1 MLRYFVRAANAAG
14 IGSAD
19 ASTIGSLGTHSMEA
33 YLPLLARCGGT
44 PVGIQQKLMR
54 HGDIRTTMNT
64 YGPIS
69 TKCKR
74 LTPKIG
80 VGHGKTQLISIKAW
94 PGAKPQPFSE

>member
-1 MLRYFVRAANAAG
+1 VLRYFVRAANAAG

-64 YGPIS
+64 YGQADINQMQEAHS
-69 TKCKR
+69 KNW
-74 LTPKIG
+74 G
-80 VGHGKTQLISIKAW
+80 W
-94 PGAKPQPFSE
+94 PW